1 MVGSGKNV
9 EMIKG
14 GSAKLFKSVSLLLF
28 IAMSLSWAGAHAGE
42 REIENLLEG
51 VGIKPQDGMR
61 GQMDVIGFPT
71 SSGQMDEVLK
81 QCRKLFA
88 RETSSAA
95 EAPPLI
101 AAVCPHD
108 DYYYA
113 TRLYS
118 LVMPRMR
125 AKRIVIFGVFH
136 KARIFGCRDR
146 LVFDDFEKWRGPYG
160 PVAVSSLRRE
170 IIEKLPRGDYIV
182 DDDMQTVEHSVEAM
196 IPFLQ
201 AYNRDVEIV
210 SILVPYMDWR
220 RIDELSA
227 ELSGVLASIM
237 EEHGWK
243 LGLDLAFI
251 CSADAVHYG
260 DVGWGGR
267 NFAAFGTDVG
277 GYVQAVERDE
287 KLTRDTLCG
296 KLEGGKLRDFLYT
309 CVDSLDVTRYSLTWC
324 GRFSIPFGLDTVARL
339 VRTVEGRSLT
349 GSLLG
354 YGTSV
359 GEPSLDTSTL
369 GTLGPT
375 APNNLHHF
383 VGYAA
388 VGYR

>member
-1 MVGSGKNV
+1 
-9 EMIKG
+9 MIGNG
-14 GSAKLFKSVSLLLF
+14 GTKLVKIMMSFLF
-28 IAMSLSWAGAHAGE
+28 VTISLSWPGAQAGRKE
-42 REIENLLEG
+42 VEKLLDS
-51 VGIKPQDGMR
+51 VGIKPRDGMR
-61 GQMDVIGFPT
+61 GQMDIIGFPT
-71 SSGQMDEVLK
+71 SSEQMDEVLE
-81 QCRKLFA
+81 QCRKLFPVEA
-88 RETSSAA
+88 ASAA
-95 EAPPLI
+95 GAAPLV

-113 TRLYS
+113 ARLYS
-118 LVMPRMR
+118 LVMRR
-125 AKRIVIFGVFH
+125 LHAKRIVIFGVFH

-146 LVFDDFEKWRGPYG
+146 LVFDTFEKWRGPYG
-160 PVAVSSLRRE
+160 PVTVSPLRNE
-170 IIEKLPRGDYIV
+170 IIDKLPRDDYIV

-201 AYNRDVEIV
+201 AYDRNVEIV
-210 SILVPYMDWR
+210 SILVPYMDWE
-220 RIDELSA
+220 RIEK
-227 ELSGVLASIM
+227 LSGDLSEVLASII

-267 NFAAFGTDVG
+267 NFAAFGTDVD

-287 KLTRDTLCG
+287 KLARETLCG
-296 KLEGGKLRDFLYT
+296 ELKGENLRNFLYT
-309 CVDSLDVTRYSLTWC
+309 CVDSLDVTRYRLTWC
-324 GRFSIPFGLDTVARL
+324 GRFSIPFGLRTIARL
-339 VRTVEGRSLT
+339 VSAVEGRALT
-349 GSLLG
+349 GSFLG
-354 YGTSV
+354 YGTSIS
-359 GEPSLDTSTL
+359 EPSLDTSRL